1 MVSRVLV
8 GALVVAVLAAAVPA
22 SAQVVS
28 PVHFLPVVVKAK
40 GVAGTLWRSDVS
52 ITNLTNKAVTVTA
65 AYLPEKQTNFPP
77 LQHTHEFTLQSRQ
90 TILVEDVV
98 GKWFPG
104 FGDNTK
110 GAMLVY
116 TENPSFSKGMFL
128 SKDALMAQGK
138 GEAAPSLA
146 VTSRAYNA
154 ANPDATYGQTVA
166 SNPYGYFFGIA
177 AGEMTGMR
185 QDTRFRTNIGVVNLS
200 GLTAAV
206 LVTVYDETGRLLAH
220 KTEHV
225 EGFSLRQWNLKRE
238 FGVDGLHDGLVEV
251 KIDPS
256 VANQDPC
263 GNTAGGLSP
272 MLVAYYSKNDFATG
286 DAEFGVAQVDW
297 RQYAVECHES
307 PMEQCPAVGE

>member
-1 MVSRVLV
+1 MLHRVWGSVL
-8 GALVVAVLAAAVPA
+8 LVAVLVTAASA

-28 PVHFLPVVVKAK
+28 PIHFLPVVVKAK

-52 ITNLTNKAVTVTA
+52 ITNLTNKAVPVTA
-65 AYLPEKQTNFPP
+65 AYLPEQQTNFPP
-77 LQHTHEFTLQSRQ
+77 LQYTHQITLQSRQ
-90 TILVEDVV
+90 TILVEDIV
-98 GKWFPG
+98 GKWFPQ

-116 TENPSFSKGMFL
+116 SGNPSFGQGMIVT
-128 SKDALMAQGK
+128 KDMVVAQGK
-138 GEAAPSLA
+138 GEASPALA

-177 AGEMTGMR
+177 VGEMTGRR
-185 QDTRFRTNIGVVNLS
+185 QDNRVRTNIGVVNLS
-200 GLTAAV
+200 GLMASV
-206 LVTVYDETGRLLAH
+206 QVTVYDETGRLLAQ
-220 KTEHV
+220 KPEDV
-225 EGFSLRQWNLKRE
+225 EGFSLRQWNLKGE
-238 FGVDGLHDGLVEV
+238 FGVDNLHDGLVEI

-256 VANQDPC
+256 VVNQDPC

-272 MLVAYYSKNDFATG
+272 MLVAYFSKNDYVTG

-297 RQYAVECHES
+297 RQYAVECQQS
-307 PMEQCPAVGE
+307 PVDQCPAIGQ